1 MIRKKYI
8 SSVASILTIQWVCF
22 QGATKSFGLFGR
34 EEDLHRNAKTDG
46 SMLKKVTKAW
56 KLMQP

>member
-46 SMLKKVTKAW
+46 SMLKKVTKA
-56 KLMQP
+56 